1 MKKIN
6 FLLIFLIA
14 IIGISCD
21 QDKETEVPE
30 PAGIFFRA
38 TIDGATKTLTE
49 GVNGYVVQYYDTC
62 YPIDTFNYYE
72 PSMKLSQESQNYYVS
87 SKEAISFTFKNLFAF
102 HDSIINKD
110 SILGVY
116 LDKHRVIP
124 FYSYTYADNLTKGG
138 LNIIWR
144 DANGKEWES
153 GLGTQTSTVS
163 VDTLLIVRKPGMT
176 SEYKLY
182 ITFDCKL
189 YAVGT
194 TAYKEIKDG
203 HARISIR
210 NTCFY

>member
-1 MKKIN
+1 M
-6 FLLIFLIA
+6 
-14 IIGISCD
+14 
-21 QDKETEVPE
+21 
-30 PAGIFFRA
+30 
-38 TIDGATKTLTE
+38 
-49 GVNGYVVQYYDTC
+49 
-62 YPIDTFNYYE
+62 
-72 PSMKLSQESQNYYVS
+72 
-87 SKEAISFTFKNLFAF
+87 
-102 HDSIINKD
+102 
-110 SILGVY
+110 
-116 LDKHRVIP
+116 
-124 FYSYTYADNLTKGG
+124 
-138 LNIIWR
+138 NIIWR

-153 GLGTQTSTVS
+153 GLGTQTTTVS